1 MEEWLLS
8 GYNTQES
15 VAVARPLSLTGVAG
29 KVNDGVDWMRETI
42 YRGIDVPE
50 ISVPPALSVQG
61 WLYLNVDYSVR
72 IAVLPFDPTTLG
84 VPVDFLKEHPEYKV
98 EKPRVGLLKVL
109 QILLR
114 GRELYQWAVNFY
126 DEKLPALDAEFR
138 AFHHRL
144 RATEHVPLEEIWS
157 HMDQEHHDLVGTVT
171 NIHNLVNVIL
181 ISLDS
186 VLQQQ
191 APELTGLLVGQS
203 TTTSQ
208 LGQRVWALRNIALEC
223 GPAVTDLLKQGVGE
237 LDRYEALPEAQPFV
251 DALRAFLKDYGH
263 RGLKYELDAAAP
275 RLAEHP
281 EQILLAVAGQLDQ
294 ENSPLRRAIDVRSSL
309 ESDLQ
314 NLPLLKRALWSRL
327 FNWAQHLIAR
337 REDSKSF
344 LALVQSST
352 GMLAQHLKRYFYPKA
367 PDDILLFYTFN
378 EFQDFVLSRGKV
390 SVPLETLKCR
400 RREFKLHFS
409 QTPPPE
415 LIWYEPETRHWRP
428 AVESADKGIEEARN
442 QFRGIPASAGSGP
455 VEGVAVVTNDPV
467 EAGRRLLELEGDVI
481 LVTRLTDP
489 AWSSLFGG
497 LSGVVT
503 ELGGVI
509 SHAAIVAREN
519 GLPAVVGIPEI
530 TKRVRDGQ
538 RLCIDGATG
547 IVDVL
552 K

>member
-15 VAVARPLSLTGVAG
+15 VAVARPLILTGVTQT
-29 KVNDGVDWMRETI
+29 VNRGVDWLHKTM
-42 YRGIDVPE
+42 YIDVDMPE
-50 ISVPPALSVQG
+50 SAVPPALSVQG
-61 WLYLNVDYSVR
+61 WLYLNIDYSVQT
-72 IAVLPFDPTTLG
+72 AVLPFDPTTLG
-84 VPVDFLKEHPEYKV
+84 VPVAFLEEHPEYKV
-98 EKPRVGLLKVL
+98 EKPRVGWLKVG

-114 GRELYQWAVNFY
+114 GRDLYRWTADFY
-126 DEKLPALDAEFR
+126 KERLPALDAKLRE
-138 AFHHRL
+138 FHHRL
-144 RATEHVPLEEIWS
+144 RTADQVSLEEIWS
-157 HMDQEHHDLVGTVT
+157 FTDQEHYDLMNSVP
-171 NIHNLVNVIL
+171 NAHNLVNLTL

-186 VLQQQ
+186 VLQQR
-191 APELTGLLVGQS
+191 APELTGLLAGQS
-203 TTTSQ
+203 TATSQ
-208 LGQRVWALRNIALEC
+208 LGHRVWELRNIAREC
-223 GPAVTDLLKQGVGE
+223 GPAVIDLLKQGVGE
-237 LDRYEALPEAQPFV
+237 LDRYETLPEAQPFV
-251 DALRAFLKDYGH
+251 EALHAFLKDYGH

-275 RLAEHP
+275 RLVEHP

-294 ENSPLRRAIDVRSSL
+294 EDSPLRRAIAVRSSL

-314 NLPLLKRALWSRL
+314 NLPPLKRAIWSRL
-327 FNWAQHLIAR
+327 LNWAQRLIAW

-344 LALVQSST
+344 LSLMQSSI
-352 GMLAQHLKRYFYPKA
+352 GIIARDLQAYFLPQA
-367 PDDILLFYTFN
+367 PDDIMFFYKLD
-378 EFQDFVLSRGKV
+378 EFQEFLLSRGEV
-390 SVPLETLKCR
+390 SVPLETLKRR
-400 RREFKLHFS
+400 RREFELHFS

-428 AVESADKGIEEARN
+428 AVEKAEQELEEAPN

-455 VEGVAVVTNDPV
+455 VEGVAVVTNDPI
-467 EAGRRLLELEGDVI
+467 EAGRRLLALNEDAI

-509 SHAAIVAREN
+509 SHASIVAREN

-547 IVDVL
+547 IVDIL

>member
-50 ISVPPALSVQG
+50 ISLPPALSVQG

-84 VPVDFLKEHPEYKV
+84 VPVEFLEEHPEYKI
-98 EKPRVGLLKVL
+98 ETPRVGWLKVGK
-109 QILLR
+109 ILLR
-114 GRELYQWAVNFY
+114 GRELYQWAVDFY
-126 DEKLPALDAEFR
+126 EETLPALDAEFR

-144 RATEHVPLEEIWS
+144 RTADYVPLEEIWS
-157 HMDQEHHDLVGTVT
+157 HTDQEHYDLVNTVT
-171 NIHNLVNVIL
+171 NAHNLVNVIL

-186 VLQQQ
+186 VLQQR
-191 APELTGLLVGQS
+191 APELTGLLAGRS

-208 LGQRVWALRNIALEC
+208 LGQRVWELRNIAREC

-237 LDRYEALPEAQPFV
+237 MARYEVVPEARPFA

-263 RGLKYELDAAAP
+263 RGLKYELDVAAP
-275 RLAEHP
+275 RLSDHP

-294 ENSPLRRAIDVRSSL
+294 EDSPLHRANFVRSSL
-309 ESDLQ
+309 EANLQ
-314 NLPLLKRALWSRL
+314 KLPPLKRALWSRVL
-327 FNWAQHLIAR
+327 TWAQQLIAY
-337 REDSKSF
+337 REESKSF
-344 LALVQSST
+344 LSLAQSST
-352 GMLAQHLKRYFYPKA
+352 GIMALHLKRYFYPKA
-367 PDDILLFYTFN
+367 PDDIIFFYNLREFN
-378 EFQDFVLSRGKV
+378 DFVLSQGKV
-390 SVPLETLKCR
+390 TVPLETLER
-400 RREFKLHFS
+400 RRAEFALHFS

-428 AVESADKGIEEARN
+428 AVEKAEKEIEEAPN

-467 EAGRRLLELEGDVI
+467 EAGRRLLALNEDVI

-489 AWSSLFGG
+489 AWSSLFAR
-497 LSGVVT
+497 LNGVVT

-509 SHAAIVAREN
+509 SHASIVAREN

-530 TKRVRDGQ
+530 TKRVRNGQ
-538 RLCIDGATG
+538 RLRIDGATG